1 MRQDRAPFKA
11 TEASSNFACLPTS
24 IPSRAREQA
33 DFATWPGE
41 IRGEEIANGL
51 FTMND
56 HAPMRLIAGG
66 SDGPAEIQKP
76 ANPFHS
82 LTILPTR
89 INLFLSFLDPII
101 FQFVRPT
108 KSLVYK
114 NQRIILSTLPTRE
127 SMLFSFSHRSICS
140 NEISHNSMISSRI
153 SINVRKKL
161 FSWRATSPFSGW
173 SLRCILRNV
182 RVTHDEY

>member
-33 DFATWPGE
+33 DFVTWPGE

-66 SDGPAEIQKP
+66 SDGPTEIQKP

-82 LTILPTR
+82 LTILQRELIYFSPLSTPLFS
-89 INLFLSFLDPII
+89 NLCDQPNLSF
-101 FQFVRPT
+101 T
-108 KSLVYK
+108 KTK
-114 NQRIILSTLPTRE
+114 
-127 SMLFSFSHRSICS
+127 
-140 NEISHNSMISSRI
+140 
-153 SINVRKKL
+153 
-161 FSWRATSPFSGW
+161 G
-173 SLRCILRNV
+173 
-182 RVTHDEY
+182 

>member
-33 DFATWPGE
+33 DFATWPDE

-66 SDGPAEIQKP
+66 SDGPTEIQKP

-89 INLFLSFLDPII
+89 INLFLSSLDPII

-127 SMLFSFSHRSICS
+127 SMLFSFIHRSICS

-161 FSWRATSPFSGW
+161 SWRATSPFSGW